1 MKKEKRQRKKSSVRH
16 TRAIQQNRSKHPVA
30 MPTDEKIGERLQG
43 IVHPAAL
50 EQVRYFHQLGLR
62 ERTLGLPAMVAFVL
76 DMIWRQIGSVSEL
89 VRIIQS
95 EAVLWEQPREVSQ
108 QALSL
113 RLSSLPSNLFLN
125 VLNAI
130 LPKMR
135 ERWMQRERPLPQE
148 IAWAAERY
156 RAVLAVDGSTLD
168 ALLRK
173 IGLLKDLPKN
183 PLAGKITAL
192 LDLCTRLPEKIWY
205 INDPKVHDQRFWAE
219 ILATLK
225 TGSLLIFDK
234 GYINY
239 AMFLE
244 LTRAKVKFIT
254 RSKKNMSYSLAYS
267 LAKTAAVHDYVVW
280 IGKDE
285 TRQQIRLI
293 EILYKGKWYRYLSN
307 ELDAE
312 KLPTAYIVALYE
324 QRWRVED
331 AFAIVKRL
339 LGLAYFWSGAQ
350 NAVEM
355 QVWATWILY
364 AVLIDLVD
372 AVAEKLQQSFFSI
385 SVEMVYRSLYF
396 FTQARHRGETN
407 NIVAYLAANEKMLG
421 ILKRKRKSKKRSP
434 LETIPLLL
442 TKQANP

>member
-1 MKKEKRQRKKSSVRH
+1 MYLKQSKFARMKKEKRQRKKSSVRH

-30 MPTDEKIGERLQG
+30 MPTDEKIGERLQD
-43 IVHPAAL
+43 IVHPATL

-192 LDLCTRLPEKIWY
+192 LDLCTRLPEKVWY
-205 INDPKVHDQRFWAE
+205 MSDPKVHDQQFWVE
-219 ILATLK
+219 ILASLK
-225 TGSLLIFDK
+225 VGSLLIFDK

-239 AMFLE
+239 ALFLE

-254 RSKKNMSYSLAYS
+254 RSKKNMSYSLE
-267 LAKTAAVHDYVVW
+267 AV
-280 IGKDE
+280 
-285 TRQQIRLI
+285 
-293 EILYKGKWYRYLSN
+293 
-307 ELDAE
+307 
-312 KLPTAYIVALYE
+312 
-324 QRWRVED
+324 
-331 AFAIVKRL
+331 
-339 LGLAYFWSGAQ
+339 
-350 NAVEM
+350 
-355 QVWATWILY
+355 
-364 AVLIDLVD
+364 
-372 AVAEKLQQSFFSI
+372 
-385 SVEMVYRSLYF
+385 
-396 FTQARHRGETN
+396 
-407 NIVAYLAANEKMLG
+407 
-421 ILKRKRKSKKRSP
+421 
-434 LETIPLLL
+434 
-442 TKQANP
+442 

>member
-192 LDLCTRLPEKIWY
+192 LDLCTRLPEKVWY
-205 INDPKVHDQRFWAE
+205 MSDPKVHDQQFWTE
-219 ILATLK
+219 ILASLK
-225 TGSLLIFDK
+225 VGSLLIFDK

-293 EILYKGKWYRYLSN
+293 EILYKGKWYRYISN

-312 KLPTAYIVALYE
+312 KLPTAYVVALYE
-324 QRWRVED
+324 QRWRIED

-355 QVWATWILY
+355 QIWATWILY

-372 AVAEKLQQSFFSI
+372 TVAENLQKSFFSI
-385 SVEMVYRSLYF
+385 SIEMVYRSLYF
-396 FTQARHRGETN
+396 FTQARHRGETDDV
-407 NIVAYLAANEKMLG
+407 VAYLVANQKMLG
-421 ILKRKRKSKKRSP
+421 IIKRKRRLKKSSP
-434 LETIPLLL
+434 LETIPALL